1 MGRCNN
7 REFVSLPHKRIVDN
21 LAYKLES
28 LGINVILVEESYTSK
43 ASFID
48 NDALPVFS
56 EDMKEK
62 HVFSGK
68 RKHRGLYVTK
78 HGQRINADL
87 NAAYNIIRKHV
98 PGFGSCADPVVKDAV
113 VYPVHTLQ
121 GFHKH
126 WLHFAM

>member
-7 REFVSLPHKRIVDN
+7 RKFVSLPHKKIVDN
-21 LAYKLES
+21 LAYKLEE

-48 NDALPVFS
+48 NDALPVFVK
-56 EDMKEK
+56 DANVK
-62 HVFSGK
+62 HTFSGR

-87 NAAYNIIRKHV
+87 NGAYNIIRKHV
-98 PGFGSCADPVVKDAV
+98 PGFSPQADLMVKDAV

-126 WLHFAM
+126 

>member
-21 LAYKLES
+21 LAYKLEE

-48 NDALPVFS
+48 NDALSVFS
-56 EDMKEK
+56 EDTKEK
-62 HVFSGK
+62 YTFSGR
-68 RKHRGLYVTK
+68 RKHHGLYVTK

-87 NAAYNIIRKHV
+87 NGAYNIIRKHV
-98 PGFGSCADPVVKDAV
+98 PGFSPQADLMVKDAV

-126 WLHFAM
+126 